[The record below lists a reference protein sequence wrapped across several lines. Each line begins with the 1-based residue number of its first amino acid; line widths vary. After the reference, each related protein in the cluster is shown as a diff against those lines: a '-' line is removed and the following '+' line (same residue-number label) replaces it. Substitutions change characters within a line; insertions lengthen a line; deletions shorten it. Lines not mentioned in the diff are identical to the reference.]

1 MFEYTYT
8 AKTLTKKTLTQA
20 EVPGQLCS
28 HIHWEAKHNAWRW
41 CPHRGQHWAQ
51 SHQQSCCPG
60 TFIIP
65 HWHHMTPS
73 PIASQ
78 LLAGWNTNMH
88 LKIQSMISSLLT
100 TRTEHTELHCKGA
113 NRSSNTKL
121 FQLWTLKLWT
131 LRQVCPLLVIQAP
144 EQSHCL
150 SGWFQCR
157 RGGQLPT
164 SKQRSSLGSSLPV
177 FQETSGGT
185 NADTPVDT
193 THAKVFSP
201 HATAQAST
209 SAHLLLKNCG
219 ILCQDDLLITFWILR
234 LWKHSSKSR
243 QLLKCK
249 VFETVNPLP
258 ACPQKL
264 SQNHLW
270 QNCVCSPFFSVK
282 IYCLEYPQRGQP
294 HRLVKVVS
302 VNTVH
307 GCPWNRRSLLTKFGG
322 PKNMDQLIKAPNYP
336 ILCYHGTTSSNWFLF
351 ANWLSPEHSK
361 FPASCIPK
369 TPACT
374 QLIDHKNNVFIYL
387 FIYLFIFIYLFVYFF
402 IYIYI

>member
-1 MFEYTYT
+1 MS
-8 AKTLTKKTLTQA
+8 ASWPTLGPKPPVLLSRHLHPPLA
-20 EVPGQLCS
+20 
-28 HIHWEAKHNAWRW
+28 
-41 CPHRGQHWAQ
+41 PHD
-51 SHQQSCCPG
+51 
-60 TFIIP
+60 TIP
-65 HWHHMTPS
+65 HC
-73 PIASQ
+73 Q

-164 SKQRSSLGSSLPV
+164 SKQRSSLGSFLRV
-177 FQETSGGT
+177 FQETSRGT

-201 HATAQAST
+201 HATAQTRTTCLSLFGFCDCG
-209 SAHLLLKNCG
+209 SIRRKVDSFWNVFGLWNCESV
-219 ILCQDDLLITFWILR
+219 ISLPSETLP
-234 LWKHSSKSR
+234 KS
-243 QLLKCK
+243 
-249 VFETVNPLP
+249 PL
-258 ACPQKL
+258 AKL
-264 SQNHLW
+264 
-270 QNCVCSPFFSVK
+270 CVCVPFFTVK
-282 IYCLEYPQRGQP
+282 IYCLEYQQRGQP
-294 HRLVKVVS
+294 HRLVKLVS

-336 ILCYHGTTSSNWFLF
+336 ILCLWCMH
-351 ANWLSPEHSK
+351 
-361 FPASCIPK
+361 
-369 TPACT
+369 
-374 QLIDHKNNVFIYL
+374 
-387 FIYLFIFIYLFVYFF
+387 VYV
-402 IYIYI
+402 